1 MKNKL
6 TTKFLMSM
14 FTWQTVAEKIRA
26 IEKVLLIQDSFFVIP
41 EYKLLNISLLSNPL
55 KH

>member
-14 FTWQTVAEKIRA
+14 FTWQTVAEKNKGNR
-26 IEKVLLIQDSFFVIP
+26 KKSP
-41 EYKLLNISLLSNPL
+41 LNIGLFFLLFL
-55 KH
+55 KVNF